1 MPTTTRRRF
10 VDMNDSPGR
19 PDGAAMDADG
29 CYWIAGNDAGC
40 LLRFTP
46 AGKLDRRIDLPV
58 SKPSMATFG
67 GPGLDMLLVTSIRP
81 GFTPEDA
88 QAGSVLVVRAP
99 GLAGLAETPF
109 GA

>member
-1 MPTTTRRRF
+1 MATDIARALAENYRPEWTLRVVQPDPAPVSDRSLF
-10 VDMNDSPGR
+10 VDMNDYPGR

-58 SKPSMATFG
+58 VEVG
-67 GPGLDMLLVTSIRP
+67 G
-81 GFTPEDA
+81 
-88 QAGSVLVVRAP
+88 
-99 GLAGLAETPF
+99 
-109 GA
+109 